1 MTKKNNLHSL
11 IAYELQRGEVELVL
25 KKLGIIPAGLPLT
38 ESRLYCWLEDNLTDD
53 EIKLVLTEIGYDVS
67 ML

>member
-1 MTKKNNLHSL
+1 MTKKTILHSL
-11 IAYELQRGEVELVL
+11 IAYEFHRGEVELVL
-25 KKLGIIPAGLPLT
+25 KKLGVVPNGTPLT
-38 ESRLYCWLEDNLTDD
+38 ESRLYCWLEDNPTDN

>member
-1 MTKKNNLHSL
+1 MAVVKKE
-11 IAYELQRGEVELVL
+11 ELTERI
-25 KKLGIIPAGLPLT
+25 KKLF
-38 ESRLYCWLEDNLTDD
+38 SDNPTDD

>member
-1 MTKKNNLHSL
+1 MTKKNILHSL
-11 IAYELQRGEVELVL
+11 ISYELHRGEVELVL
-25 KKLGIIPAGLPLT
+25 KKLGVIPNDTPLT
-38 ESRLYCWLEDNLTDD
+38 ESRLYCWLEDNPTDD

>member
-1 MTKKNNLHSL
+1 MTKKNILHSL
-11 IAYELQRGEVELVL
+11 IAYELHRGEVELVL
-25 KKLGIIPAGLPLT
+25 KKRGVILNASSLT
-38 ESRLYCWLEDNLTDD
+38 ESRLYCWLEDSPTDD

>member
-1 MTKKNNLHSL
+1 MTKKSILHSL
-11 IAYELQRGEVELVL
+11 IAYELQCGEVELFL
-25 KKLGIIPAGLPLT
+25 KKLGVISNDTPLT
-38 ESRLYCWLEDNLTDD
+38 ESRLYCWVEDNPTDD

>member
-1 MTKKNNLHSL
+1 MTKKSILHSL
-11 IAYELQRGEVELVL
+11 ITYELQRGEVELVL
-25 KKLGIIPAGLPLT
+25 KKLGIIPAGSPLT
-38 ESRLYCWLEDNLTDD
+38 ESRLHCWLEDNPTDN

>member
-1 MTKKNNLHSL
+1 MTKKTILHSL
-11 IAYELQRGEVELVL
+11 IAYELHRGEVELVL
-25 KKLGIIPAGLPLT
+25 KKLGVISNDTPLT
-38 ESRLYCWLEDNLTDD
+38 ESRLYCWVEDNTTDD